1 MTNEMNGVL
10 GHHCAHT
17 DQTGPG
23 KPPGDG
29 EMNEMTLSS
38 RHRIRNM
45 TFNYRNCTV
54 TRNAVETSSKIWIT
68 LVSIFICVNETL
80 DQITQFEIRYYI
92 VFF

>member
-17 DQTGPG
+17 GQTGPG

-29 EMNEMTLSS
+29 EMIVSS
-38 RHRIRNM
+38 RHKIRNM

-54 TRNAVETSSKIWIT
+54 TRNAVKTSSKIWIT

-80 DQITQFEIRYYI
+80 DQITQIEIRYYI
-92 VFF
+92 VLF